1 MTKVSKVATGT
12 QVDESEL
19 MTQAGAI
26 FSTATDP
33 IPFHQADASSI
44 NHNDPNQEHII
55 DKLNLKERSQPH

>member
-26 FSTATDP
+26 FSTSTDP
-33 IPFHQADASSI
+33 IPFHQADVSSI
-44 NHNDPNQEHII
+44 NHN
-55 DKLNLKERSQPH
+55 